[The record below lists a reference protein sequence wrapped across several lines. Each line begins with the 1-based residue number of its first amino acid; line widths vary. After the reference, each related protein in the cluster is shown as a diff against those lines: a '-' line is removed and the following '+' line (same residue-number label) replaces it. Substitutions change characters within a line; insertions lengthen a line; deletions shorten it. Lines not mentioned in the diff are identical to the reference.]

1 MKRIFLGAMAFV
13 ALLFSSCEKNEST
26 STPQDLIGIWQ
37 VESVSV
43 EGSSVTIPLDD
54 CSKKTAFVFT
64 QTQATFYDFE
74 KDTAR
79 NLCKYDIEGGPYVVK
94 GNLIYDAED
103 RESFPF
109 SISGNTL
116 TLTKKEDGVSF
127 VMKFKKI
134 TQDQLDAS
142 LASANKGGGN
152 NNGSGNNNGGENNN
166 GGGNNNG
173 GNNNG
178 SGNNNGGK
186 VIANLEGIWQIVSE
200 TENDVI
206 EQFDNCEKKASI
218 KISGNQI
225 LYYDFEQKPIGCV
238 SEIKVK
244 NFTVSSDTTIEVERK
259 RHFISITGDNLTLT
273 TVENGRKKII
283 AYKRITQAQLDALL
297 R

>member
-13 ALLFSSCEKNEST
+13 ALLFSSCEKNDNASADLTGAWQLESAT
-26 STPQDLIGIWQ
+26 VAGQSQILG
-37 VESVSV
+37 
-43 EGSSVTIPLDD
+43 D
-54 CSKKTAFVFT
+54 CDKKTVYVFT
-64 QTQATFYDFE
+64 QNQLTSHDFNKNEGTGHCEYDRAVE
-74 KDTAR
+74 TYK
-79 NLCKYDIEGGPYVVK
+79 IE
-94 GNLIYDAED
+94 GNLIKDANDPNEKGI
-103 RESFPF
+103 PF

-116 TLTKKEDGVSF
+116 TLTIEENGQKETLN
-127 VMKFKKI
+127 FKKI
-134 TQDQLDAS
+134 NQAQLDAI
-142 LASANKGGGN
+142 LATI
-152 NNGSGNNNGGENNN
+152 NN

-173 GNNNG
+173 
-178 SGNNNGGK
+178 NNNGGGNSNTGK
-186 VIANLEGIWQIVSE
+186 IIANLEGIWQIVSE

-225 LYYDFEQKPIGCV
+225 LYYDFEQKSIGCV
-238 SEIKVK
+238 SEMKVK

-273 TVENGRKKII
+273 TVENGRKRII

>member
-1 MKRIFLGAMAFV
+1 MIFMKRIFLGAMAFV
-13 ALLFSSCEKNEST
+13 ALLFSSCEKNESS
-26 STPQDLIGIWQ
+26 STTQDLIGIWQ
-37 VESVSV
+37 VESVSL
-43 EGSSVTIPLDD
+43 EGLSVPLPLDD
-54 CSKKTAFVFT
+54 CSKKTTFVFT

-74 KDTAR
+74 KDAAR

-94 GNLIYDAED
+94 GNLIYDVEE

-116 TLTKKEDGVSF
+116 TLTKKEEGVSL

-134 TQDQLDAS
+134 TQAQLDAL
-142 LASANKGGGN
+142 LASANKAGGN
-152 NNGSGNNNGGENNN
+152 NNGSGNNNGGGNNSN
-166 GGGNNNG
+166 EGGNNNT
-173 GNNNG
+173 
-178 SGNNNGGK
+178 GK
-186 VIANLEGIWQIVSE
+186 TIANLDGIWQIVSV
-200 TENDVI
+200 TENEVI

-225 LYYDFEQKPIGCV
+225 LYYDFEQKPVGCI

-259 RHFISITGDNLTLT
+259 RHFISIVGDNLTMT
-273 TVENGRKKII
+273 TVSNAIRKVVV
-283 AYKRITQAQLDALL
+283 YKRITQAQLDALL

>member
-13 ALLFSSCEKNEST
+13 ALLFSSCEKNDNPSADLTGAWQLESAT
-26 STPQDLIGIWQ
+26 VAGQSQILG
-37 VESVSV
+37 
-43 EGSSVTIPLDD
+43 D
-54 CSKKTAFVFT
+54 CDKKTVYVFT
-64 QTQATFYDFE
+64 QNQLTSHDFNKNEGTGHCEYDRAVE
-74 KDTAR
+74 TYK
-79 NLCKYDIEGGPYVVK
+79 IE
-94 GNLIYDAED
+94 GNLIKDANDPNEKGI
-103 RESFPF
+103 PF

-116 TLTKKEDGVSF
+116 TLTIEENGQKETLN
-127 VMKFKKI
+127 FKKI
-134 TQDQLDAS
+134 NQAQLDAI
-142 LASANKGGGN
+142 LATI
-152 NNGSGNNNGGENNN
+152 NN

-173 GNNNG
+173 
-178 SGNNNGGK
+178 NNNGGGNSNTGK
-186 VIANLEGIWQIVSE
+186 IIANLEGIWQIVSE

-206 EQFDNCEKKASI
+206 EQLDNCEKKRSI

>member
-13 ALLFSSCEKNEST
+13 ALLFSSCEKNDNASADLTGAWQLESAT
-26 STPQDLIGIWQ
+26 VAGQSQILG
-37 VESVSV
+37 
-43 EGSSVTIPLDD
+43 D
-54 CSKKTAFVFT
+54 CDKKTVYVFT
-64 QTQATFYDFE
+64 QNQLTSHDFNKNEGTGHCEYDRAVE
-74 KDTAR
+74 TYK
-79 NLCKYDIEGGPYVVK
+79 IE
-94 GNLIYDAED
+94 GNLIKDANDPNEKGI
-103 RESFPF
+103 PF

-116 TLTKKEDGVSF
+116 TLTIEENGQKETLN
-127 VMKFKKI
+127 FKKI
-134 TQDQLDAS
+134 NQAQLDAI
-142 LASANKGGGN
+142 LATI
-152 NNGSGNNNGGENNN
+152 NN

-173 GNNNG
+173 
-178 SGNNNGGK
+178 NNNGGGNSNTGK
-186 VIANLEGIWQIVSE
+186 IIANLEGIWQIVSE

-206 EQFDNCEKKASI
+206 EQLDNCEKKRSI

>member
-13 ALLFSSCEKNEST
+13 ALLFSSCEKNDNPSADLTGAWQLESAT
-26 STPQDLIGIWQ
+26 VAGQSQILG
-37 VESVSV
+37 
-43 EGSSVTIPLDD
+43 D
-54 CSKKTAFVFT
+54 CDKKTVYVFT
-64 QTQATFYDFE
+64 QNQLTSHDFNKNEGTGHCEYDRAVE
-74 KDTAR
+74 TYK
-79 NLCKYDIEGGPYVVK
+79 IE
-94 GNLIYDAED
+94 GNLIKDANDPNEKGI
-103 RESFPF
+103 PF

-116 TLTKKEDGVSF
+116 TLTIEENGQKETLN
-127 VMKFKKI
+127 FKKI
-134 TQDQLDAS
+134 NQAQLDAI
-142 LASANKGGGN
+142 LATI
-152 NNGSGNNNGGENNN
+152 NN

-173 GNNNG
+173 
-178 SGNNNGGK
+178 NNNGGGNSNTGK
-186 VIANLEGIWQIVSE
+186 IIANLEGIWQIVSE

-225 LYYDFEQKPIGCV
+225 LYYDFEQKSIGCV
-238 SEIKVK
+238 SEMKVK

-273 TVENGRKKII
+273 TVENGRKRII

>member
-1 MKRIFLGAMAFV
+1 MKRIFLWAMAFV

-74 KDTAR
+74 KDAER

-142 LASANKGGGN
+142 LASANKG
-152 NNGSGNNNGGENNN
+152 
-166 GGGNNNG
+166 G

>member
-1 MKRIFLGAMAFV
+1 MKRIFLGATAFV
-13 ALLFSSCEKNEST
+13 ALLFSSCEKNDNASTDLTGAWQFESFT
-26 STPQDLIGIWQ
+26 VAGQSLTIGGC
-37 VESVSV
+37 EKKSVY
-43 EGSSVTIPLDD
+43 
-54 CSKKTAFVFT
+54 VFT
-64 QTQATFYDFE
+64 QNQLTSHVFE
-74 KDTAR
+74 TNTRTGNCQYGKR
-79 NLCKYDIEGGPYVVK
+79 VEKSYIE
-94 GNLIYDAED
+94 GNLIKDANDPNEKGI
-103 RESFPF
+103 PF

-116 TLTKKEDGVSF
+116 TLTIEENGQKETLN
-127 VMKFKKI
+127 FKKI
-134 TQDQLDAS
+134 NQAQLDAI
-142 LASANKGGGN
+142 LATI
-152 NNGSGNNNGGENNN
+152 NN

-173 GNNNG
+173 
-178 SGNNNGGK
+178 NNNGGGNSNTGK
-186 VIANLEGIWQIVSE
+186 IIANLEGIWQIVSE

-206 EQFDNCEKKASI
+206 EQLDNCEKKRSI

>member
-1 MKRIFLGAMAFV
+1 MKRILLGATAFV
-13 ALLFSSCEKNEST
+13 ALLFSSCDKNEST

-74 KDTAR
+74 KDAAR

-173 GNNNG
+173 GNNNA
-178 SGNNNGGK
+178 GK

-244 NFTVSSDTTIEVERK
+244 NFTVSSDTTIEVEGK
-259 RHFISITGDNLTLT
+259 RHFVSITGDNLTLT
-273 TVENGRKKII
+273 VVKNGRRNITV
-283 AYKRITQAQLDALL
+283 YKRITQAQLDALL